1 MFSDS
6 SEVVQ
11 LCQEMVRIPSV
22 NPQADTQ
29 FSEPYGEEQI
39 AAFVCDWFGKNGF
52 TAQLQPVGP
61 GRKNVFVIAAGVDKS
76 KTLLLSSH
84 MDTVDVKDMTVEPFA
99 AKVEDGKIYGRG
111 SCDVKGSLAAMM
123 IAFRDR
129 TRQSSLPF
137 NLALLATCGEEYD
150 MAGANYFAKNLP
162 TTISGVLFGEPTNF
176 KVDVG
181 HKGVVRLLLETRGQS
196 AHSSRPKIGK
206 NAIYAMARAIT
217 ATEEFIESM
226 DQWPEHPQLGCET
239 AAITIVQGGQQI
251 NVIPDRCQARVDWRI
266 LPGSNPASCRD
277 KLAKL
282 LKTKLSEEILVESI
296 NSYDPVQTDPDHP
309 LVTAILDS
317 VQKICKV
324 RQTNYATGA
333 TDASAFTS
341 LGIPTPIFGPG
352 NMAKAHTQD
361 EYIEIAD
368 LENGLEIYK
377 TYLAGDWGI

>member
-1 MFSDS
+1 MFSDL

-11 LCQEMVRIPSV
+11 LCQQMVRIPSV
-22 NPQADTQ
+22 NPQADMQ
-29 FSEPYGEEQI
+29 FSEPYGEERI
-39 AAFVCDWFGKNGF
+39 AAFVCDWFAKNGF

-61 GRKNVFVIAAGVDKS
+61 GRKNVFIIAEGLDKS
-76 KTLLLSSH
+76 KTLLISSH
-84 MDTVDVKDMTVEPFA
+84 MDTVDVKDMTIEPFA
-99 AKVEDGKIYGRG
+99 AKAKDGKIYGRG

-129 TRQSSLPF
+129 VQQGFLPY

-150 MAGANYFAKNLP
+150 MAGAEYFVENLP
-162 TTISGVLFGEPTNF
+162 TKISGVLFGEPTNF

-181 HKGVVRLLLETRGQS
+181 HKGVVRLLLETTGKS
-196 AHSSRPKIGK
+196 AHSSRLKTGK
-206 NAIYAMARAIT
+206 NAIYAMARAII
-217 ATEEFIESM
+217 ATEKFIESM

-239 AAITIVQGGQQI
+239 AAVTIIEGGQQI
-251 NVIPDRCQARVDWRI
+251 NVIPDRCQAGVDWRI
-266 LPGSNPASCRD
+266 LHGSNSASCRD
-277 KLAKL
+277 KLVKF
-282 LKTKLSEEILVESI
+282 LKTELSEEILVESI
-296 NSYDPVQTDPDHP
+296 NSENPVQIDPTHQ
-309 LVTAILDS
+309 LVAAVLDS

-361 EYIEIAD
+361 EHIEIAD